1 MNDEKIVLF
10 ARLKVKADKI
20 EEAKSAALKIVADSR
35 NEAGCIN
42 YDVHQSIEDE
52 TLFFWHETWANKAA
66 LDEHFATTFFGEF
79 FETVEEVAAEPPQ
92 INLTR
97 MITGIEQKTPTE
109 AKAETPEYFS
119 LRPEVERQYGYTH
132 AVKIGSDIKI
142 RARSVWTTKEIR
154 RLSAI
159 WRSR

>member
-1 MNDEKIVLF
+1 MNDDKIILM
-10 ARLKVKADKI
+10 ARLKVKPEAV
-20 EEAKSAALKIVADSR
+20 EEIKNAALAIVADSR

-79 FETVEEVAAEPPQ
+79 FKTVEEIAAEPPQ

-97 MITGIEQKTPTE
+97 KIT
-109 AKAETPEYFS
+109 
-119 LRPEVERQYGYTH
+119 
-132 AVKIGSDIKI
+132 D
-142 RARSVWTTKEIR
+142 
-154 RLSAI
+154 
-159 WRSR
+159 